1 MILWL
6 CGFQQILKCMN
17 CQVQRE
23 GLPVWIVRSR
33 HLVLASNAFISVNL
47 AWSRLVRRL
56 HQPACNHSA
65 IMSTPRPLQLY
76 TFVQR
81 SQVDDCISKNILE
94 IPPHW
99 WHIGLRESPEE
110 AVRRA
115 GQAGEPVA
123 KDTHVILKVIFS
135 TLGVAHFV
143 TTYEDKSYHFQ
154 PILSKYCKWNAK
166 HDKGAWHFIRNL
178 PLTLNDDQGNILVT
192 TEWIEIEWARLEI
205 IWARQPIVP
214 KKLATYCREQ
224 FWS

>member
-6 CGFQQILKCMN
+6 FSFLHIFKCMN
-17 CQVQRE
+17 CHVQRE
-23 GLPVWIVRSR
+23 GVPVWIVMSK

-76 TFVQR
+76 TVVQR
-81 SQVDDCISKNILE
+81 TQVEDCISNNLLE
-94 IPPHW
+94 IPPGW
-99 WHIGLRESPEE
+99 WHIGFRESPEE
-110 AVRRA
+110 AILRA
-115 GQAGEPVA
+115 EQAGDPVS
-123 KDTHVILKVIFS
+123 KHTHVILKVVFS
-135 TLGVAHFV
+135 TLGVAHFA
-143 TTYEDKSYHFQ
+143 TTCEDSSYGFQ

-166 HDKGAWHFIRNL
+166 HDKGAWHFIRHL

-192 TEWIEIEWARLEI
+192 TEWNYIEWARLEI

-214 KKLATYCREQ
+214 KKLATHCREQ